1 MIFFY
6 VLLPVDVRL
15 YSIPFPKGRQN
26 ERKNWIECN
35 RINRQN
41 MSFNLA
47 WSFFLFALLKIL
59 DKWDFIFS
67 SHMGLLTMK
76 LNVIEIEGLI
86 KNIKRE
92 CINKLSSISKQKIEK
107 KTLLNRIHW
116 FKYWS
121 KNEPTFSMKNQ
132 SSIVTDHTSMSIL
145 NWNLFSKTETT
156 TSNEL

>member
-1 MIFFY
+1 
-6 VLLPVDVRL
+6 
-15 YSIPFPKGRQN
+15 
-26 ERKNWIECN
+26 
-35 RINRQN
+35 

-92 CINKLSSISKQKIEK
+92 RINKLSSISKQKNREK
-107 KTLLNRIHW
+107 NAIKPNPLI
-116 FKYWS
+116 
-121 KNEPTFSMKNQ
+121 
-132 SSIVTDHTSMSIL
+132 
-145 NWNLFSKTETT
+145 
-156 TSNEL
+156 